1 MEVNTFTNVGLARGK
16 LELSSSLR
24 VTFTEI
30 KCMIRMMCVAITRTG
45 VWGARRSP
53 PDVVMATQIS
63 APILKSTSNTTGT
76 IGEVLPWDK
85 HVIKV
90 DDSGRIT
97 KRSRRFLRVAT
108 GGMGNNA
115 SPSSVR
121 LAPLVPATL
130 IKTPSLSSP
139 VSDPDHITLVLFPL
153 LSLSSDRPSSP
164 PPPITFDHS

>member
-1 MEVNTFTNVGLARGK
+1 MSGGRGEAPQTLLWQHK
-16 LELSSSLR
+16 
-24 VTFTEI
+24 FQ
-30 KCMIRMMCVAITRTG
+30 
-45 VWGARRSP
+45 P
-53 PDVVMATQIS
+53 
-63 APILKSTSNTTGT
+63 PILKSTSNTTGT

-115 SPSSVR
+115 SPSFVR

-139 VSDPDHITLVLFPL
+139 VSDPDHITLVLFPP

-164 PPPITFDHS
+164 PPPLPSTTPRELTERVHETRVPPVLRRSTRNCRPAREQDPASGQWVAKGIS